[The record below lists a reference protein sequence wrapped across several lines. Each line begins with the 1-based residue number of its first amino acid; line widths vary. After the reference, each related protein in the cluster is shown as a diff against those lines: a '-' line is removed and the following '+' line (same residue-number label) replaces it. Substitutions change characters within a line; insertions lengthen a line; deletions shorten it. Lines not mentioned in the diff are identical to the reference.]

1 MKHPSQPV
9 QILEKERLI
18 QSQFMT
24 KSIDFYLAHHNIF
37 IACNHLTHRIPRRQH
52 DQTERDKADAQKNQ
66 YHFSQP
72 QGQLFLSQIQP
83 SPVSLNENLKK
94 ARKSKAGNRDLVET

>member
-9 QILEKERLI
+9 QILEKEWLI
-18 QSQFMT
+18 QSQLMT
-24 KSIDFYLAHHNIF
+24 ERIDFYLAHHNIF
-37 IACNHLTHRIPRRQH
+37 IPGNHLTHRIPRRQH

-66 YHFSQP
+66 HHFSQP
-72 QGQLFLSQIQP
+72 QGQLFLSQIPP

-94 ARKSKAGNRDLVET
+94 HEKCKAGNRDLVET

>member
-9 QILEKERLI
+9 QVLEKERLI
-18 QSQFMT
+18 QSQLMT

-52 DQTERDKADAQKNQ
+52 N
-66 YHFSQP
+66 
-72 QGQLFLSQIQP
+72 
-83 SPVSLNENLKK
+83 
-94 ARKSKAGNRDLVET
+94 

>member
-1 MKHPSQPV
+1 MKHPSQPI

-18 QSQFMT
+18 QSQLMT

-66 YHFSQP
+66 HHFSQP
-72 QGQLFLSQIQP
+72 QGQLFLSQIPP
-83 SPVSLNENLKK
+83 SPVLVNSHFKK
-94 ARKSKAGNRDLVET
+94 ARPETGTL